1 MRRPKIHLLTL
12 TLILLLGLTVSDTTI
27 YGQPNNGTLAPGDR
41 VEIVLK
47 AGRTVVGSLVRND
60 ATTIELRVGSGKVR
74 IYKINIKTINGRP
87 PFENAGTVVSG
98 PVEEVVPSEVLIPG
112 GEFRMGDSQGK
123 DRPVHTVH
131 VDSFYIDKYELT
143 NAEYRVYLEQT
154 GKPAPK
160 YWDNTK
166 YNGDDQPVV
175 GVTWDEA
182 TAYCRWAGKRLP
194 TEAEWELAAR
204 GRDGTL
210 YPWGDVESIVATNT
224 RESKEGRPL
233 PVGSFAAGAS
243 SHGLYDMSG
252 NVWEWCYD
260 WYDED
265 YYRNSPYKNPMGPQ
279 GGKEKVIRG
288 GGWNISI
295 RDMAFRKRV
304 KSDQRYSS
312 LGFRCARPK

>member
-1 MRRPKIHLLTL
+1 MVNLRHTIHLLIF
-12 TLILLLGLTVSDTTI
+12 LIATFCVYEYATHAQSDDTGLK
-27 YGQPNNGTLAPGDR
+27 PGDN
-41 VEIVLK
+41 VEVVLK
-47 AGRTVVGSLVRND
+47 TGRVVVGALIRDGSSL
-60 ATTIELRVGSGKVR
+60 IELRVGSGKVR

-87 PFENAGTVVSG
+87 PFETATQQPTG

-112 GEFRMGDSQGK
+112 GEFRMGDSRGK
-123 DRPVHTVH
+123 DRPVHKVQ

-143 NAEYRVYLEQT
+143 NAEYRVYLQQT
-154 GKPAPK
+154 GKSAPK
-160 YWDNTK
+160 YWENTK

-175 GVTWDEA
+175 GVAWDEA
-182 TAYCRWAGKRLP
+182 MDYCRWTGKRLP

-210 YPWGDVESIVATNT
+210 FPWGDVQSIVATNT

-233 PVGSFAAGAS
+233 PVGSYAAGVS
-243 SHGLYDMSG
+243 SLGLHDMSG

-260 WYDED
+260 WYAKDFYSD
-265 YYRNSPYKNPMGPQ
+265 SPYSNPRGSD

-295 RDMAFRKRV
+295 VDMAFRKRV
-304 KSDQRYSS
+304 KPDQQYSS
-312 LGFRCARPK
+312 LGFRCARSK